1 MKLKLL
7 LGLFITALTYAQ
19 IPAYYQSID
28 FSQTGPALKSQ
39 LSTLIINTHTTELV
53 YTSGS
58 SGLLDTWTV
67 LKQSDL
73 DPTNT
78 NNVLLIY
85 GWNDSSTN
93 VTEHHSRGVNE
104 SCHTSSC
111 SGLWVREHVFPKSL
125 GTPNLENEF
134 AGADAHNLR
143 AIDSQRNNSRGNK
156 LFGAGTA
163 SVPSY
168 SINTTSWYPGDE
180 WRGDVARI
188 IMYMYLRYPT
198 QCSPNSVT
206 TSDSGNVP
214 PPDMPELFLEW
225 NRLDPPSEFEI
236 QRNNVIATNQ
246 GNRNPFIDN
255 PYLAT
260 LIWSGEAATDTWNM
274 LSVDYSTL
282 ENIYLYPTATKDYV
296 YINNNN
302 YDNLSITV
310 YNLLGQ
316 KVEVNVTA
324 TTLDFTSLSQGVYII
339 KLQADNQ
346 TKTVKVYKN

>member
-7 LGLFITALTYAQ
+7 LGLFISTLSFGQ

-28 FSQTGPALKSQ
+28 FNQTGEALKSQ
-39 LSTLIINTHTTELV
+39 LSTLITATHTTELV

-73 DPTNT
+73 DPNNS
-78 NNVLLIY
+78 NNVVLIY
-85 GWNDSSTN
+85 GWNDSSSN
-93 VTEHHSRGVNE
+93 VTEHYTRGKNE

-111 SGLWVREHVFPKSL
+111 NGLWVREHVFAKSL

-143 AIDSQRNNSRGNK
+143 AIDAQRNNTRSNRK
-156 LFGAGTA
+156 FGDAP
-163 SVPSY
+163 SSIPSY
-168 SINTTSWYPGDE
+168 SINANAWYPGDE

-198 QCSPNSVT
+198 QCLPSNAAYNSTLV
-206 TSDSGNVP
+206 GP
-214 PPDMPELFLEW
+214 MGDMPEVFLEW

-236 QRNNVIATNQ
+236 IRNNVIAANQ

-255 PYLAT
+255 AYLAT
-260 LIWSGEAATDTWNM
+260 LIWNGEAATDTWNM
-274 LSVDYSTL
+274 LSTNYATL
-282 ENIYLYPTATKDYV
+282 ENVYLYPTTTKDYI
-296 YINNNN
+296 YIHNND
-302 YDNLSITV
+302 YDQLSITV

-316 KVEVNVTA
+316 RVDVSATSTA
-324 TTLDFTSLSQGVYII
+324 LDFSAVAQGVYIV
-339 KLQADNQ
+339 KLQADNR
-346 TKTVKVYKN
+346 TKTMKVYKN